1 MKTLQITVRVIAVA
15 MTAVLNLNAE
25 IITGKDGTKYDV
37 LSICKTNA
45 IGIVANTT
53 VNARGQNMAWI
64 SYNNMNPADQKRF
77 GFDQAKYD
85 AYILKMAG
93 TDQSSDNVA
102 AEAPRTPIAA
112 GTPRP
117 QYVIPKT
124 TTREQYLQQQMQNNP
139 IQGNQASVQGVSGV
153 SPVIAGGVNAQAA
166 AVATPA
172 TYAGLSTQEAKASMP
187 GAAVGV
193 SPSGI
198 GINTPVANIG
208 ISPYGVAVN
217 TPVTNVGVTKDYI
230 GVQTPVGGIAIT
242 PGPVPEPVYYPVAP
256 AAVVNNVPVVP
267 VAGAIVPAQIPLV
280 GIPAVSPAPVV
291 VYSPVITAV
300 DCPQPVYPVVNG
312 YVAGPVYSNP
322 VITAGTV
329 QPVINYSGAY
339 LAYMSNY
346 GYGYSTYGWSANGG
360 WRYGYGNYPCYRGW
374 GGGGWGGYRGGCY
387 SGGGW
392 GRR

>member
-1 MKTLQITVRVIAVA
+1 MKTLQITVMVIAVA
-15 MTAVLNLNAE
+15 MTAGLNLNAE

-45 IGIVANTT
+45 IGVVANTT
-53 VNARGQNMAWI
+53 VNERGQNMAWI
-64 SYNNMNPADQKRF
+64 PYNNMNPTDQKRF

-93 TDQSSDNVA
+93 ADQSSDNVA
-102 AEAPRTPIAA
+102 AETPRTPVAA
-112 GTPRP
+112 GTARP

-193 SPSGI
+193 SPAGI

-217 TPVTNVGVTKDYI
+217 TPVTNVGVAKDYVGI
-230 GVQTPVGGIAIT
+230 QTPVGGIAIT
-242 PGPVPEPVYYPVAP
+242 PGPVPEPVYYTVAP
-256 AAVVNNVPVVP
+256 ASVVNNVHVVP
-267 VAGAIVPAQIPLV
+267 VAGAIVPAQIHLV
-280 GIPAVSPAPVV
+280 GIPVGSPAPVV
-291 VYSPVITAV
+291 VYSPVVTAV

-312 YVAGPVYSNP
+312 IVAGPVYSNP
-322 VITAGTV
+322 VVAAGTV

-339 LAYMSNY
+339 LAYMSNC
-346 GYGYSTYGWSANGG
+346 GYGYSTYGWSANYG

-374 GGGGWGGYRGGCY
+374 GGGGWGGCY